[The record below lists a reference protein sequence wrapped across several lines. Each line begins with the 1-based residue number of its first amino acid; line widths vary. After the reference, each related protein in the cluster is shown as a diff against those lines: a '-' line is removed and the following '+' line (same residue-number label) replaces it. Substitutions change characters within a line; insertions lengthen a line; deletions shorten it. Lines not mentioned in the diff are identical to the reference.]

1 MSTQTNSS
9 LKKIR
14 VGILGFGTVGQ
25 GTWKHLQ
32 ENAHFWPKIL
42 GVELIPSRASVRS
55 LDKERPVEISK
66 DQLTT
71 DSASIVDDP
80 NIDLVCELMGGVEE
94 AKLLTLRAFAQGK
107 SVVTANKAL
116 ICEHGEALFRAAE
129 EAGVGYGL
137 KRVWPEAFL

>member
-94 AKLLTLRAFAQGK
+94 AKGVHLVAQHRFLSRPMVSRHSLRGVACELTPHA
-107 SVVTANKAL
+107 
-116 ICEHGEALFRAAE
+116 I
-129 EAGVGYGL
+129 
-137 KRVWPEAFL
+137 